1 MFGLTSDEEVGATHA
16 AWQARIHPE
25 DLPVVLAKVRAYQE
39 NPSERLECE
48 YRVRHRS
55 GVWIWVLDRGR
66 WLGDTG
72 RQLMV
77 GTLLDISSRK
87 EMEQRLLRMAITDP
101 LTGLSNRRAF
111 NERLQ
116 LEWAR
121 LKRSPEIQAALVLC
135 DIDHFKRINDT
146 YGHGCGDEVLK
157 HFASRL
163 REHVRATDM
172 AARIGGEEF
181 AVLLEAAS
189 IEDAQVWAE
198 RFRQDTAATAV
209 VCGEVSISYSASMG
223 GSPCPPFALC
233 RAGDAAGGQ
242 RALPGKKTRV
252 QPSCG
257 CTSISEL
264 RGVAMKEKQADPI
277 KTFRA
282 QWAVMTFY
290 ERFEQVIA
298 LALSAIIAVI
308 IVVSLLQLISIV
320 FSLLIIDAF
329 NPLDHKVF
337 QTVFGMI
344 MTLLIAMEFKHSIVR
359 VALRRDSI
367 IQVKTVILIGLIAL
381 ARKFVILDP
390 ETGPAKVAALAGATL
405 ALGATYWLL
414 RERDDRTAGE
424 SSDDQS

>member
-1 MFGLTSDEEVGATHA
+1 M
-16 AWQARIHPE
+16 
-25 DLPVVLAKVRAYQE
+25 
-39 NPSERLECE
+39 
-48 YRVRHRS
+48 
-55 GVWIWVLDRGR
+55 
-66 WLGDTG
+66 
-72 RQLMV
+72 
-77 GTLLDISSRK
+77 
-87 EMEQRLLRMAITDP
+87 
-101 LTGLSNRRAF
+101 
-111 NERLQ
+111 
-116 LEWAR
+116 
-121 LKRSPEIQAALVLC
+121 
-135 DIDHFKRINDT
+135 
-146 YGHGCGDEVLK
+146 
-157 HFASRL
+157 
-163 REHVRATDM
+163 
-172 AARIGGEEF
+172 
-181 AVLLEAAS
+181 LLEAAS
-189 IEDAQVWAE
+189 IEGAQVWAE

-223 GSPCPPFALC
+223 VALLDP
-233 RAGDAAGGQ
+233 RLHSVEQVMLQADS
-242 RALPGKKTRV
+242 ALYQAKKTRV

-257 CTSISEL
+257 RTSISEL

-290 ERFEQVIA
+290 ERFEQAIA

-367 IQVKTVILIGLIAL
+367 IQVKTVILIGLIGLIAL